1 MNTSEREALDPTERL
16 ASDLVHIMCA
26 ANGLNEFFENALPPI
41 AGAFGAERV
50 ILIDYH
56 ENTNHFDLLH
66 FAGYQKQARF
76 DLQRAL
82 VSMNL
87 ERALTERQA
96 YFLGDDR
103 KRLYLPLYFAST
115 LEALIVLEADSTIE
129 LTPVRQQIARVV
141 SKFIGLLMSSSR
153 LGINQGALIDSND
166 LQRARQIQLTYLPPD
181 NLQTDRYEVYGYNRS
196 SSMVG
201 GDYFDYF
208 RFRENSIQCVL
219 ADASGHGLAAALIMS
234 TFRGLLHA
242 GIAECHDCAAL
253 FTTLNQAVH
262 SGSSVVQYLTGIFV
276 DFDESC
282 NRMTYTNAGHF
293 DPAIVRANG
302 VVERL
307 TGGGPPLGMFKNSR
321 YPAAETQIH
330 SGDLLVLF
338 TDGLTDLRDTNDQLF
353 GEDRILQ
360 SALKHRDRPLKEIAS
375 SVLNDGIGFSAPAK
389 PEDDL
394 TLFMMRFR

>member
-1 MNTSEREALDPTERL
+1 MNTSERDALDPTERV
-16 ASDLVHIMCA
+16 ASDLVHTMCA

-41 AGAFGAERV
+41 AGAFGAKRV
-50 ILIDYH
+50 TLIDYQ

-66 FAGYQKQARF
+66 FGGYQKQARF

-82 VSMNL
+82 VSMDL

-115 LEALIVLEADSTIE
+115 LEALIMLEADSAIE

-153 LGINQGALIDSND
+153 LGINHRPLVDAND
-166 LQRARQIQLTYLPPD
+166 LQRARQIQLTYLPPE

-196 SSMVG
+196 SSIVG

-208 RFRENSIQCVL
+208 RVRENSIQCVL

-242 GIAECHDCAAL
+242 GIAESRDCGAL
-253 FTTLNQAVH
+253 FTTLNQAAH
-262 SGSSVVQYLTGIFV
+262 SGSSVVQYLTGVFL
-276 DFDESC
+276 DFDESR
-282 NRMTYTNAGHF
+282 NRMTYANAGHF
-293 DPAIVRANG
+293 DPAIIRWNG

-321 YPAAETQIH
+321 YPEAETQIR

-338 TDGLTDLRDTNDQLF
+338 TDGLTDLRDTHDELF
-353 GEDRILQ
+353 GEERILQ
-360 SALKHRDRPLKEIAS
+360 SACKHRDRPLKEIAS
-375 SVLNDGIGFSAPAK
+375 SLLNDGISFSSPAQ

-394 TLFMMRFR
+394 TLFIMRFR

>member
-1 MNTSEREALDPTERL
+1 MNTSERDALDPTERV
-16 ASDLVHIMCA
+16 ASDLVHTMCA

-41 AGAFGAERV
+41 AGAFGAKRV
-50 ILIDYH
+50 TLIDYQ

-66 FAGYQKQARF
+66 FGGYQKQARF

-82 VSMNL
+82 VSMDL
-87 ERALTERQA
+87 ERALTEGQA

-115 LEALIVLEADSTIE
+115 LEALIMLEADSAIE

-153 LGINQGALIDSND
+153 LGINHRPLVDAND
-166 LQRARQIQLTYLPPD
+166 LQRARQIQLTYLPPE

-196 SSMVG
+196 SSIVG

-208 RFRENSIQCVL
+208 RVRENSIQCVL

-242 GIAECHDCAAL
+242 GIAESRDCGAL

-262 SGSSVVQYLTGIFV
+262 SGSSVVQYLTGVFLN
-276 DFDESC
+276 FDESR
-282 NRMTYTNAGHF
+282 NRMTYANAGHF
-293 DPAIVRANG
+293 DPAIIRWNG

-321 YPAAETQIH
+321 YPEAETQIR

-338 TDGLTDLRDTNDQLF
+338 TDGLTDLRDTHDELF
-353 GEDRILQ
+353 GEERILQ
-360 SALKHRDRPLKEIAS
+360 SACKHRHRPLKEIAS
-375 SVLNDGIGFSAPAK
+375 SLLNDGISFSSPAQ

-394 TLFMMRFR
+394 TLFIMRFR

>member
-1 MNTSEREALDPTERL
+1 MNTSERDALDPTERV
-16 ASDLVHIMCA
+16 ASDLVHTMCA

-41 AGAFGAERV
+41 AGAFGAKRV
-50 ILIDYH
+50 TLIDYQ

-66 FAGYQKQARF
+66 FGGYQKQARF

-82 VSMNL
+82 VSMDL

-115 LEALIVLEADSTIE
+115 LEALIMLEADSAIE

-153 LGINQGALIDSND
+153 LGINHRPLVDAND
-166 LQRARQIQLTYLPPD
+166 LQRARQIQLTYLPPE

-196 SSMVG
+196 SSIVG

-208 RFRENSIQCVL
+208 RVRENSIQCVL

-242 GIAECHDCAAL
+242 GIAESRDCGAL

-262 SGSSVVQYLTGIFV
+262 SGSSVVQYLTGVFL
-276 DFDESC
+276 DFDESR
-282 NRMTYTNAGHF
+282 NRMTYANAGHF
-293 DPAIVRANG
+293 DPAIIRWNG

-321 YPAAETQIH
+321 YPAAETQIR

-338 TDGLTDLRDTNDQLF
+338 TDGLTDLRDTHDELF
-353 GEDRILQ
+353 GEERILQ
-360 SALKHRDRPLKEIAS
+360 SACKHRDRSLKEIAS
-375 SVLNDGIGFSAPAK
+375 SVLNDGISFSSPAQ

-394 TLFMMRFR
+394 TLFIMRFR

>member
-1 MNTSEREALDPTERL
+1 MNTSERDALDPTERV
-16 ASDLVHIMCA
+16 ASDLVHTMCA

-41 AGAFGAERV
+41 AGAFGARRV
-50 ILIDYH
+50 ILIDYQ

-66 FAGYQKQARF
+66 FGGYQKQARF

-82 VSMNL
+82 VSMDL

-115 LEALIVLEADSTIE
+115 LEALIMLEADPAIE

-153 LGINQGALIDSND
+153 LGINYRPLVDAND
-166 LQRARQIQLTYLPPD
+166 LQRARQIQLTYLPPE

-196 SSMVG
+196 SSIVG

-208 RFRENSIQCVL
+208 RVRENSIQCVL

-234 TFRGLLHA
+234 NFRGLLHA
-242 GIAECHDCAAL
+242 GIVESRDCGAL

-262 SGSSVVQYLTGIFV
+262 SGSSVVQYLTGVFL

-282 NRMTYTNAGHF
+282 NRMTYANAGHF
-293 DPAIVRANG
+293 DPAIIRWNG

-321 YPAAETQIH
+321 YPAAETQIR

-338 TDGLTDLRDTNDQLF
+338 TDGLTDLRDTHDELF
-353 GEDRILQ
+353 GEERILQ
-360 SALKHRDRPLKEIAS
+360 SACKYRDRPLKEIAS
-375 SVLNDGIGFSAPAK
+375 SVLNDGISFSSPAQ

-394 TLFMMRFR
+394 TLFIMRFR